1 MAGSL
6 IFFTGSFVSA
16 FANSTFVL
24 AFAFGL
30 LQGIGIGLMIPAALT
45 SFNHYFCRRRT
56 FAMGVTQV
64 IAGIGSMI
72 LPIILQKVIEEY
84 GFRGTQVIIS
94 AISLNS
100 LICAAAQ
107 QPVEKRFKRT
117 KASTIFRQECGSV
130 GHGKPN
136 IRSDYVDFDM
146 KVVDGKP
153 GTLHESSNITKES
166 PDLGVRNVNRMP
178 ETLGESHDTWE
189 SSNTEMRTA
198 IGKHEPLNVSHDD
211 NRESPKSVKRVN
223 GNYLH
228 PDETVTWQMVKG
240 VIVTGEPKPSNAD
253 VTNIHVKSQ
262 SLATANMYENAS
274 PVCESHV
281 DNVNGSNSTANLDE
295 VINKYSEQSHIVVVN
310 NKEGQNV
317 FDDNDEDDTAERHL
331 LRDDFVKE
339 RYHPDC
345 TSTHMGSTT
354 TENQVSIIDLR
365 ATVAGPRRR
374 AGSCDRRC
382 TDEEASMS
390 KYAVNT
396 EASNM

>member
-1 MAGSL
+1 VAGSL

-30 LQGIGIGLMIPAALT
+30 LQGIGIGLMVPAALT

-56 FAMGVTQV
+56 FAMGVAQV

-72 LPIILQKVIEEY
+72 LPIILQKFIEEY
-84 GFRGTQVIIS
+84 GFRGTQAIIS
-94 AISLNS
+94 AISLHS
-100 LICAAAQ
+100 LICAAAL
-107 QPVEKRFKRT
+107 QPVEKHLKRT
-117 KASTIFRQECGSV
+117 KQIAIFRQECESV

-136 IRSDYVDFDM
+136 IRSDYVDSER
-146 KVVDGKP
+146 VVDGKP
-153 GTLHESSNITKES
+153 GTLYESSNDIKES
-166 PDLGVRNVNRMP
+166 PDLGVRNLNQMS

-189 SSNTEMRTA
+189 SPNTEMRIA
-198 IGKHEPLNVSHDD
+198 NGKPEPLKVSHDD
-211 NRESPKSVKRVN
+211 NQESPKSVKRVN
-223 GNYLH
+223 GKPETLQESQTHEAMQGINSYAFLH
-228 PDETVTWQMVKG
+228 RDEAVTWEMVKG
-240 VIVTGEPKPSNAD
+240 VTVTGESKPSNTD

-262 SLATANMYENAS
+262 SLETANMYESAS

-295 VINKYSEQSHIVVVN
+295 VINKCSEQSKIVMLN
-310 NKEGQNV
+310 SKGNQNV
-317 FDDNDEDDTAERHL
+317 FDEDDEDDSVERHL

-339 RYHPDC
+339 RYPSDR

-365 ATVAGPRRR
+365 A
-374 AGSCDRRC
+374 
-382 TDEEASMS
+382 MS

-396 EASNM
+396 EAPNM